1 MAGLMSLNRL
11 PNMSIQTEMRPGVRI
26 GQNAKTGGPSG
37 VHKSFSEFLEAQIE
51 DVNDTQIQADK
62 AVASVATGR
71 SHNLHEMM
79 VALNKADLSLKML
92 TQVRNKAVEAY
103 QELMRMSL

>member
-1 MAGLMSLNRL
+1 MKLSA
-11 PNMSIQTEMRPGVRI
+11 ITTQTPRSASFAQEIGSELGAARI
-26 GQNAKTGGPSG
+26 ARSTSTQGPSF
-37 VHKSFSEFLEAQIE
+37 VDYLSAQVEQVNHKIVA
-51 DVNDTQIQADK
+51 ADRR
-62 AVASVATGR
+62 VADVATGK

-103 QELMRMSL
+103 QDLMRMSL

>member
-1 MAGLMSLNRL
+1 MKLSAITNQMPKQLGYLREIGGEAMASKISQSTSMK
-11 PNMSIQTEMRPGVRI
+11 
-26 GQNAKTGGPSG
+26 APSFVDYLSSQ
-37 VHKSFSEFLEAQIE
+37 VHQ
-51 DVNDTQIQADK
+51 VNDKIVAADQR
-62 AVASVATGR
+62 VADVATGK
-71 SHNLHEMM
+71 SQNLHEMM

>member
-1 MAGLMSLNRL
+1 MKLSAISAQMPRGTSFAREIGSEVGASRL
-11 PNMSIQTEMRPGVRI
+11 ARSSSPE
-26 GQNAKTGGPSG
+26 GPSFIDYLSSQ
-37 VHKSFSEFLEAQIE
+37 VQQVNHKVVA
-51 DVNDTQIQADK
+51 ADRR
-62 AVASVATGR
+62 VADVATGK

>member
-1 MAGLMSLNRL
+1 MKLSAINAQMPRGTSFAREIG
-11 PNMSIQTEMRPGVRI
+11 SEVGSSRIAKSSSTE
-26 GQNAKTGGPSG
+26 GPSFIDYLSSQ
-37 VHKSFSEFLEAQIE
+37 VQQVNHKVVA
-51 DVNDTQIQADK
+51 ADQR
-62 AVASVATGR
+62 VADVATGK

-79 VALNKADLSLKML
+79 VSLNKADLSLKML

>member
-1 MAGLMSLNRL
+1 MKLSAISAQMPRGANFAREIGSEVGASRISRSTSL
-11 PNMSIQTEMRPGVRI
+11 E
-26 GQNAKTGGPSG
+26 GPSF
-37 VHKSFSEFLEAQIE
+37 VDYLSAQVQQVNHKIVA
-51 DVNDTQIQADK
+51 ADQR
-62 AVASVATGR
+62 VADVATGK

>member
-1 MAGLMSLNRL
+1 MKLSAITSQMPRQLGSLR
-11 PNMSIQTEMRPGVRI
+11 EI
-26 GQNAKTGGPSG
+26 GGENTAPKIAQSTSLQAPSF
-37 VHKSFSEFLEAQIE
+37 VDYLSAQVNQ
-51 DVNDTQIQADK
+51 VNDKIVAADQR
-62 AVASVATGR
+62 VADVATGK
-71 SHNLHEMM
+71 SQNLHEMM

>member
-1 MAGLMSLNRL
+1 MKLSSITSQTPRQLGYLREVGQEAVSSKIARSTSL
-11 PNMSIQTEMRPGVRI
+11 Q
-26 GQNAKTGGPSG
+26 APSF
-37 VHKSFSEFLEAQIE
+37 VDYLSSQVEQVNHKIVA
-51 DVNDTQIQADK
+51 ADQR
-62 AVASVATGR
+62 VADVATGK
-71 SHNLHEMM
+71 SQNLHEMM

>member
-1 MAGLMSLNRL
+1 MKLSSITSQMPRQLGYLREIGHESVSTKTAQSTSL
-11 PNMSIQTEMRPGVRI
+11 Q
-26 GQNAKTGGPSG
+26 APSF
-37 VHKSFSEFLEAQIE
+37 VDYLSSQVEQ
-51 DVNDTQIQADK
+51 VNNKIVVADQR
-62 AVASVATGR
+62 VADVATGK
-71 SHNLHEMM
+71 SQNLHEMM

>member
-1 MAGLMSLNRL
+1 MKLSAITSQMPRDLGYLREISSGDGGAAKIAQSTSLQAPSFVDYLSAQVQQVNEKIVVADQRVADV
-11 PNMSIQTEMRPGVRI
+11 S
-26 GQNAKTGGPSG
+26 TG
-37 VHKSFSEFLEAQIE
+37 KSQ
-51 DVNDTQIQADK
+51 
-62 AVASVATGR
+62 
-71 SHNLHEMM
+71 NLHEMM

>member
-1 MAGLMSLNRL
+1 MKLSAITNQMPRSATQLRGIDSEVGASRLSRSTSL
-11 PNMSIQTEMRPGVRI
+11 Q
-26 GQNAKTGGPSG
+26 GPSF
-37 VHKSFSEFLEAQIE
+37 VDYLSAQVQQ
-51 DVNDTQIQADK
+51 VNDKVVAADQR
-62 AVASVATGR
+62 VADVATGK
-71 SHNLHEMM
+71 SQNLHEMM

>member
-1 MAGLMSLNRL
+1 MKLSAITAQMPRSSSAIYGADLERGASRIAQSTSLNR
-11 PNMSIQTEMRPGVRI
+11 
-26 GQNAKTGGPSG
+26 PSFIDYLSSQ
-37 VHKSFSEFLEAQIE
+37 VNQ
-51 DVNDTQIQADK
+51 VNDKIVVADQK
-62 AVASVATGR
+62 VADVATGK
-71 SHNLHEMM
+71 SQNLHEMM

>member
-1 MAGLMSLNRL
+1 MKLDSITSQMPRQLGYLREIGHEGGASKLAQSTSLN
-11 PNMSIQTEMRPGVRI
+11 
-26 GQNAKTGGPSG
+26 APSFIDYLSSQ
-37 VHKSFSEFLEAQIE
+37 VEQVNHKIVA
-51 DVNDTQIQADK
+51 ADQR
-62 AVASVATGR
+62 VADVATGK
-71 SHNLHEMM
+71 SQNLHEMM

>member
-1 MAGLMSLNRL
+1 MKLSSITAQMPRQLGYLREIGGEATASKISQSTSL
-11 PNMSIQTEMRPGVRI
+11 Q
-26 GQNAKTGGPSG
+26 APSFVDYLSAQ
-37 VHKSFSEFLEAQIE
+37 VHQ
-51 DVNDTQIQADK
+51 VNDKIVAADQR
-62 AVASVATGR
+62 VADVATGK
-71 SHNLHEMM
+71 SQNLHEMM

>member
-1 MAGLMSLNRL
+1 MKLSAITAQTPRELGYLRELGFDNASSKTASST
-11 PNMSIQTEMRPGVRI
+11 SIQ
-26 GQNAKTGGPSG
+26 GPSF
-37 VHKSFSEFLEAQIE
+37 VDYLSSQVEQVNHKIVA
-51 DVNDTQIQADK
+51 ADQR
-62 AVASVATGR
+62 VADVATGK
-71 SHNLHEMM
+71 SQNLHEMM